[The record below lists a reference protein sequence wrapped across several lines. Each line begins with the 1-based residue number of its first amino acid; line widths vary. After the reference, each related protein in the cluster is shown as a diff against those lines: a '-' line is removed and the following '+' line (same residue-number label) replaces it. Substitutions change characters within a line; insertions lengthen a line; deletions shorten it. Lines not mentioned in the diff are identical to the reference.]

1 MTQDNNDEP
10 PEVPRYRID
19 KGTREMIEAALNMV
33 SQTATLQ
40 ISEESADGLMNLADE
55 IAHRFYI
62 ECETIDVIDE
72 RAGDTPDDPSTMT
85 VYRSKAKRK
94 PVLTVINGDLTDE
107 PPNDDD
113 NLH

>member
-1 MTQDNNDEP
+1 MTQDNDEP
-10 PEVPRYRID
+10 PEVPRYRVD
-19 KGTREMIEAALNMV
+19 AGTREMIEAALNMV

-40 ISEESADGLMNLADE
+40 ISEEGADGLMNLADE

-62 ECETIDVIDE
+62 ECETIDVI
-72 RAGDTPDDPSTMT
+72 
-85 VYRSKAKRK
+85 
-94 PVLTVINGDLTDE
+94 NGDLTDE

>member
-1 MTQDNNDEP
+1 MSNDNDE
-10 PEVPRYRID
+10 EVPRYRVD
-19 KGTREMIEAALNMV
+19 DATRELIEAALNMV

-40 ISEESADGLMNLADE
+40 ISEEGADGLMNLADE

-62 ECETIDVIDE
+62 NVETIDVIDE
-72 RAGDTPDDPSTMT
+72 RAGDTADDPSTMT
-85 VYRSKAKRK
+85 VYRAKPNTK

-107 PPNDDD
+107 PPSDDD